1 MKRPFSLRKGQGRRT
16 AAAVLSVLLLVAM
29 LVLGVGANALKV
41 ALNSYI
47 DMTPEG
53 LYTLTDEFLEE
64 VSGIDEEITITFC
77 ADPDRLL
84 GNYTT
89 RYVYIMAREIEKAM
103 PNVKVETHN
112 VAADPTSVQEFRTTS
127 STVIAWNHV
136 IVSCGKRYRSVI
148 ADAFWSAD
156 VSTDQYFAFNGEYRM
171 ATTML
176 SLTAVDRPV
185 AYFTVGNGERVYDP
199 TRPEDA
205 ENERYRAFYQ
215 LLLDEGLE
223 VGTVNL
229 NERDVPADCV
239 LLIMN
244 GPTKDYDCD
253 PGDLFAV
260 NATPA
265 VERIDRY
272 LDNAGSL
279 MLFKEPDVT
288 LPTLEEL
295 IAEWGV
301 AFANG
306 ETVKDP
312 RSSSGAG
319 SAAEDARTR
328 LIAVYPDSEKDA
340 LGHSLFSDV
349 AGLATAPRMVVP
361 NSGYLR
367 SLWDEPTKYIASG
380 VSAMTSN
387 FLYSSPAARAYSESG
402 LTSESGSYPL
412 ATVTTRVYTDE
423 IRDYHSYVFCAA
435 STELIESECLDNP
448 TYANYDAMFAT
459 VRTISR
465 TDEYASDSLGG
476 LNMNSDKYG
485 GKHLHSDEISSYD
498 TPVYENGE
506 VVRTYYGLTAQAAIL
521 YTALILLPPLALAVV
536 GTVLCVRRRYR

>member
-1 MKRPFSLRKGQGRRT
+1 MKNPFSLRKGQGRRT

-29 LVLGVGANALKV
+29 LVLGVGANALKT

-53 LYTLTDEFLEE
+53 LYTLSDEFLEE

-77 ADPDRLL
+77 ADPDVLL
-84 GNYTT
+84 ANYTT

-103 PNVKVETHN
+103 PGVVKVVTHN

-176 SLTAVDRPV
+176 SLTAVDSPA
-185 AYFTVGNGERVYDP
+185 AYFTVGHGEKVYDP

-215 LLLDEGLE
+215 LLLDEGLK
-223 VGTVNL
+223 VGTVDL
-229 NERDVPADCV
+229 DERDVPADCV

-244 GPTKDYDCD
+244 GPTEDYACD

-272 LDNAGSL
+272 LDEAGSL
-279 MLFKEPDVT
+279 MLFKDPDVS

-295 IAEWGV
+295 VGEWGI

-306 ETVKDP
+306 ETVKAP
-312 RSSSGAG
+312 RAAAAAG
-319 SAAEDARTR
+319 QPTEDVRSR

-349 AGLATAPRMVVP
+349 AGLSTAPRMIVP

-367 SLWDEPTKYIASG
+367 
-380 VSAMTSN
+380 
-387 FLYSSPAARAYSESG
+387 
-402 LTSESGSYPL
+402 
-412 ATVTTRVYTDE
+412 TT
-423 IRDYHSYVFCAA
+423 
-435 STELIESECLDNP
+435 
-448 TYANYDAMFAT
+448 
-459 VRTISR
+459 
-465 TDEYASDSLGG
+465 
-476 LNMNSDKYG
+476 
-485 GKHLHSDEISSYD
+485 
-498 TPVYENGE
+498 
-506 VVRTYYGLTAQAAIL
+506 
-521 YTALILLPPLALAVV
+521 
-536 GTVLCVRRRYR
+536 

>member
-1 MKRPFSLRKGQGRRT
+1 MKNPFSLRKGQGRRT
-16 AAAVLSVLLLVAM
+16 VHTVLSVLLLVAM
-29 LVLGVGANALKV
+29 LVLGVGANALKT

-64 VSGIDEEITITFC
+64 VSGIDEEMTITFC

-103 PNVKVETHN
+103 PNVKVVTHN
-112 VAADPTSVQEFRTTS
+112 IAENPTAVQEFRTTS
-127 STVIAWNHV
+127 STVISWNHV

-223 VGTVNL
+223 VKTVNL
-229 NERDVPADCV
+229 NERDVPSDCV

-244 GPTKDYDCD
+244 GPTADYACD
-253 PGDLFAV
+253 PDDLFAV

-265 VERIDRY
+265 IERIDRY
-272 LDNAGSL
+272 LDDAGSL
-279 MLFKEPDVT
+279 MLFKDPEVT

-295 IAEWGV
+295 LAEWGI
-301 AFANG
+301 AYANG

-312 RSSSGAG
+312 RA
-319 SAAEDARTR
+319 SAADDPTAEDARTR
-328 LIAVYPDSEKDA
+328 LLAVYPDSEKDA
-340 LGHSLFSDV
+340 LAHSLFSDV
-349 AGLATAPRMVVP
+349 AGLATAPRIVVP

-367 SLWDEPTKYIASG
+367 STWLEDTKYIASG
-380 VSAMTSN
+380 VSAMTSA
-387 FLYSSPAARAYSESG
+387 FLYSSPDARAYRGSG
-402 LTSESGSYPL
+402 LTDESGSYPL
-412 ATVTTRVYTDE
+412 ARVTTRVYTDE

-435 STELIESECLDNP
+435 STELIESACLDNP
-448 TYANYDAMFAT
+448 TYANYDVMFAT

-485 GKHLHSDEISSYD
+485 GKHLHSDEINSQD
-498 TPVYENGE
+498 TPVYEGGE
-506 VVRTYYGLTAQAAIL
+506 VVRTYYGLTIETAIL
-521 YTALILLPPLALAVV
+521 YTALILLPPLALAVI
-536 GTVLCVRRRYR
+536 GTVRCVRRRNR

>member
-1 MKRPFSLRKGQGRRT
+1 MKRPFSLREGQGRRT
-16 AAAVLSVLLLVAM
+16 VATVLSVLLLVAM
-29 LVLGVGANALKV
+29 LVLGVGTNLVKT

-64 VSGIDEEITITFC
+64 VSSIDEEITITFC

-103 PNVKVETHN
+103 PNVKVVTHN

-127 STVIAWNHV
+127 STVISWNHV

-156 VSTDQYFAFNGEYRM
+156 VSTNQYFAFNGEYRM

-176 SLTAVDRPV
+176 SLTAIDRPV
-185 AYFTVGNGERVYDP
+185 AYFTVGNGEKVYDP
-199 TRPEDA
+199 SRPDDA
-205 ENERYRAFYQ
+205 ENERYRAFWQ
-215 LLLDEGLE
+215 LLRDEGLE
-223 VGTVNL
+223 VKTVNL
-229 NERDVPADCV
+229 NEQDVPDDCV
-239 LLIMN
+239 LLVMN
-244 GPTKDYDCD
+244 GPTADYACD
-253 PGDLFAV
+253 PDDLFAV

-272 LDNAGSL
+272 LDDAGSL
-279 MLFKEPDVT
+279 MLFKDPEVT

-295 IAEWGV
+295 LAEWGIAYV
-301 AFANG
+301 NG
-306 ETVKDP
+306 ETVKEPRATAADDP
-312 RSSSGAG
+312 Q
-319 SAAEDARTR
+319 AEGVRTN

-367 SLWDEPTKYIASG
+367 STWLEDTKYIASG
-380 VSAMTSN
+380 VSAMTSV
-387 FLYSSPAARAYSESG
+387 FLYSSPEARAYNESG

-412 ATVTTRVYTDE
+412 ARVTTRVYTDE

-435 STELIESECLDNP
+435 STAIAESAYLDNP
-448 TYANYDAMFAT
+448 TYANYDVLFAT

-485 GKHLHSDEISSYD
+485 GKHLHSEEISAVD
-498 TPVYENGE
+498 TPVYESGE
-506 VVRTYYGLTAQAAIL
+506 IVRTYYGLTAQAAIL
-521 YTALILLPPLALAVV
+521 YTVLIMLPPLALVV
-536 GTVLCVRRRYR
+536 IGTVRCVRRRNR